1 MIYAPNLN
9 KLQTATTLQNLAYIL
24 EIKPS
29 TLSYHLYILGTDRDK
44 RNINKYEEFEI
55 PKKSGGVRK
64 ILAPNE
70 DLKSIQS
77 KLSGLL
83 YACIEEINL
92 KRNIKGNLSYGY
104 QKGLST
110 VHHAKVHSKKR
121 FVFSID
127 LKDFFNSINF
137 GRVRGFFISNKNFNL
152 QPKIATILA
161 QIACHENILP
171 QGSPCSPVISN
182 LIGHILDVNL
192 AKLAYESGCSYSR
205 YCDDITFSTN
215 KKSFPHKIAFTHDGQ
230 KYLPSKTLIK
240 ILEKNGFVIN
250 SEKIRMSYFYSQ
262 QTVTGLT
269 VNRRVNTPRVY
280 RDTVRA
286 LVHNLCFKGD
296 FEFSGSFKKD
306 KIEENNKLNS
316 LQGMLNYIARIE
328 HDYRES
334 NPNFK
339 NSYPNYNNL
348 TKNEKVFRDYLLY
361 RYFFNPNEITVFGEG
376 KTDKAHLLHYLKFR
390 SEKANSLPISFNSWK
405 KYNFNNF
412 ENNLFNVIS
421 GSGGTGDIKK
431 LIKEYSKLCKGFH
444 KSDIQNPLIILIDN
458 DEGSKEIQKLIKN
471 YKKLSYLP
479 GSDDFYHIAYNMYV
493 VFLPRLNN
501 QETDIESFY
510 SKNIIDIALNGRFF
524 EKSDKLID
532 GSSYPKSV
540 FASQTVPQNHALVD
554 WSNFDQIFERI
565 QLAVENFHSKRP

>member
-1 MIYAPNLN
+1 MIYTPHLK
-9 KLQTATTLQNLAYIL
+9 KLQTATTLQNVAYLL
-24 EIKPS
+24 EVKPS
-29 TLSYHLYILGTDRDK
+29 TLSYHLYILGTDRDN
-44 RNINKYEEFEI
+44 RNIKKYEEFEI
-55 PKKSGGVRK
+55 PKKLGGIRK
-64 ILAPNE
+64 ILAPNK

-77 KLSGLL
+77 TLSELL
-83 YACIEEINL
+83 YGCIEEINL
-92 KRNIKGNLSYGY
+92 KRNTKGNLSYGY

-110 VHHAKVHSKKR
+110 LHHAKVHSKKR
-121 FVFSID
+121 FVFNID

-137 GRVRGFFISNKNFNL
+137 GRVRGFFISNDNFNL
-152 QPKIATILA
+152 QPKVATIFA
-161 QIACHENILP
+161 QIACHENTLP

-182 LIGHILDVNL
+182 LIGHILDIHL

-215 KKSFPHKIAFTHDGQ
+215 KNAFPHKIAFTHDGHN
-230 KYLPSKTLIK
+230 YLPSKNLIK
-240 ILEKNGFVIN
+240 IVEKNGFIIN
-250 SEKIRMSYFYSQ
+250 LKKVRMSYFYSQ

-269 VNRRVNTPRVY
+269 VNRRVNTPRIY

-286 LVHNLCFKGD
+286 LVHSLCFKGD
-296 FEFSGSFKKD
+296 FEFIGSFKKD
-306 KIEENNKLNS
+306 KINESNKLNS

-328 HDYRES
+328 HDYREN
-334 NPNFK
+334 NPDFK

-348 TKNEKVFRDYLLY
+348 TKNEKVLRDYLLY

-376 KTDKAHLLHYLKFR
+376 KTDKSHLLHYLKFR
-390 SEKANSLPISFNSWK
+390 SENTSSIPIHFDSWK

-431 LIKEYSKLCKGFH
+431 LVKEYSTLCKGFY

-458 DEGSKEIQKLIKN
+458 DKGSNEIQKLIKN
-471 YKKLSYLP
+471 YKRMSYLP
-479 GSDDFYHIAYNMYV
+479 SADPFYYIAYNMYV
-493 VFLPRLNN
+493 IFLPRLHN

-510 SKNIIDIALNGRFF
+510 PKSVIDIELNGRFF
-524 EKSDKLID
+524 EKSDKAFSNT
-532 GSSYPKSV
+532 GYPKSI
-540 FASQTVPQNHALVD
+540 FASQTVPQNHSLVD

-565 QLAVENFHSKRP
+565 QLAVEDFRSKKS